1 MKNKDK
7 IVGSIVLLGIIAI
20 FLVFGYVNTRPQNIS
35 KDDLEKI
42 FVESDMDDKKNLYS
56 EENNS
61 INPENNNKIIVEIK
75 GEFNNPNVYTLNE
88 GSRIYELIDLAGGLT
103 PFGDDK
109 NINKASVL
117 VDGQC
122 IVIGNIMDEENVQN
136 IDELN
141 NGIKES
147 ISLSQNK
154 DDKIN
159 INRASRDD
167 LMKLSGI
174 GESKAQAIISYRD
187 SIGGFKDVDEL
198 KNVDGIGEKTVEK
211 LKESITIN

>member
-61 INPENNNKIIVEIK
+61 INTENNNKIIVEIK
-75 GEFNNPNVYTLNE
+75 GEVNNPNVYTLNE
-88 GSRIYELIDLAGGLT
+88 GSRIYELIYLAGGLT

-122 IVIGNIMDEENVQN
+122 IVIGNIVDEENVQI

>member
-61 INPENNNKIIVEIK
+61 INTENNNKIIVEIK
-75 GEFNNPNVYTLNE
+75 GEVNNPNVYTLNE
-88 GSRIYELIDLAGGLT
+88 GSRIYELIGLAGGLT

-122 IVIGNIMDEENVQN
+122 IVIGNIMDEENVQS

-174 GESKAQAIISYRD
+174 G
-187 SIGGFKDVDEL
+187 
-198 KNVDGIGEKTVEK
+198 
-211 LKESITIN
+211 

>member
-1 MKNKDK
+1 M
-7 IVGSIVLLGIIAI
+7 
-20 FLVFGYVNTRPQNIS
+20 
-35 KDDLEKI
+35 
-42 FVESDMDDKKNLYS
+42 
-56 EENNS
+56 
-61 INPENNNKIIVEIK
+61 
-75 GEFNNPNVYTLNE
+75 
-88 GSRIYELIDLAGGLT
+88 T

>member
-61 INPENNNKIIVEIK
+61 INTENNNKIIVEIK
-75 GEFNNPNVYTLNE
+75 GEVNNPNVYTLNE

-109 NINKASVL
+109 NIIKASVL
-117 VDGQC
+117 VDGKC
-122 IVIGNIMDEENVQN
+122 IVIGNIVDEENVQI